1 MTRPEPLLSF
11 SDYAED
17 IKVRWEIHQYEVSK
31 LTDDVKQLF
40 KFVKTKVSILTDS
53 TYFDA
58 IGMWWLEGKHSKRGR
73 QTVLHPLFFIQQNIM
88 NISKISNN
96 QVYLSE
102 MLGAAYTLMDGDDG
116 PDLFV
121 SPMFVDGTYD
131 DEEDCWIMV
140 DHMALLGEEES
151 IRNEI
156 NRIDELLVT
165 SKVSL

>member
-1 MTRPEPLLSF
+1 
-11 SDYAED
+11 
-17 IKVRWEIHQYEVSK
+17 
-31 LTDDVKQLF
+31 
-40 KFVKTKVSILTDS
+40 
-53 TYFDA
+53 
-58 IGMWWLEGKHSKRGR
+58 
-73 QTVLHPLFFIQQNIM
+73 M
-88 NISKISNN
+88 NISKISNS

-102 MLGAAYTLMDGDDG
+102 MLGAAYTLTDGDDG

-121 SPMFVDGTYD
+121 SPIFVDGTYD